1 MLPAIFGSSVA
12 QVNVLLS
19 GMIASLLGVGSISY
33 LYFSDRLM
41 EFPLGLFGIALATV
55 TLPYLSRLWSNDLRE
70 SFSQTLDWS
79 MKIALLIAVPAALGL
94 VVLAGPLVTTLF
106 FGGIFD
112 AHAVRMTALALQ
124 AYALGLVGFSFVKIL
139 APAFFAREDTRTP
152 VRIAIIAL
160 VVNAGLSILS
170 AWYLTKTAHDAPHVG
185 LAAATSVAACLNAL
199 LLYRGLRRDAVVRHS
214 RGWPMLWGQVVFAN
228 GAMVAVLWVMDR
240 PLEWWLAEGFGMRA
254 AWLAATVF
262 TSAAAYFLALL
273 LAGLRPANLGLKG

>member
-1 MLPAIFGSSVA
+1 
-12 QVNVLLS
+12 
-19 GMIASLLGVGSISY
+19 
-33 LYFSDRLM
+33 M

-55 TLPYLSRLWSNDLRE
+55 TLPYLSRLWSNDLHE

-79 MKIALLIAVPAALGL
+79 MKIALLIALPAALGL

-106 FGGIFD
+106 YGGIFD

-124 AYALGLVGFSFVKIL
+124 AYALGLVGFSFVKVL

-160 VVNAGLSILS
+160 LVNAGLSILS
-170 AWYLTKTAHDAPHVG
+170 AWYLTKTGYDAPHVG
-185 LAAATSVAACLNAL
+185 LAAATSVAACLNAV
-199 LLYRGLRRDAVVRHS
+199 LLYRGLSREAVVRHS
-214 RGWPMLWGQVVFAN
+214 RGWPMLWGQVAFAN
-228 GAMVAVLWVMDR
+228 GAMVLVLWVMDR
-240 PLEWWLAEGFGMRA
+240 PLEWWLAEDFGMRA